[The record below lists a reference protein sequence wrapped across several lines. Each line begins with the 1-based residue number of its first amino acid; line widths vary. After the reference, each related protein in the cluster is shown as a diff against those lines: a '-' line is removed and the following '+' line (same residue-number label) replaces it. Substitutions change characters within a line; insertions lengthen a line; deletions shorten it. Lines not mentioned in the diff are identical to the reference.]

1 MPIGALFRGGDGGW
15 RAYVIEAG
23 RARAAEVRI
32 GHINDEFGEV
42 LAGLAA
48 GQRVVLNPGSV
59 VTDGS
64 RVKPR

>member
-1 MPIGALFRGGDGGW
+1 MDS
-15 RAYVIEAG
+15 G
-23 RARAAEVRI
+23 RARAAAVRI

-48 GQRVVLNPGSV
+48 GQRVVLNPDSV